1 MMKRMTAWKQAAV
14 LGMAVCMTAGLVG
27 CGSKEAADTTADAT
41 TEAADTETTEAAED
55 GDVRTVRIGIG
66 NAYNPFC
73 YLDVKSSK
81 SVP

>member
-41 TEAADTETTEAAED
+41 TEAADTEEMFA
-55 GDVRTVRIGIG
+55 
-66 NAYNPFC
+66 
-73 YLDVKSSK
+73 L
-81 SVP
+81 SVLELVMLTIRSAIWMRMRNWQDTSMKC